1 LRTLLQTEIFVMVYC
16 ATCGK
21 QNEDSAEF
29 CVDCGTSLYPKIS
42 KRRRPAR
49 ERRRDDGCFGLPHGG
64 AIFGLFIGVLIIFAG
79 LQQLYGWSVDVG
91 PFAVILFGLLIIAG
105 ALYGLTRRR
114 S

>member
-1 LRTLLQTEIFVMVYC
+1 MEILVMVYC
-16 ATCGK
+16 TNCGK

-29 CVDCGTSLYPKIS
+29 CVDCGTSIYPEVS
-42 KRRRPAR
+42 RRRWTAR

-79 LQQLYGWSVDVG
+79 LQQLYEWNVDVG
-91 PFAVILFGLLIIAG
+91 PFAIIVFGLLIMAG
-105 ALYGLTRRR
+105 AFYGLTRRR